1 MIHMRPFTPQELR
14 NQQYLVNLG
23 ISFTQVQITETGL
36 KKGILDATA
45 PMRAYFKENGIHDY
59 ELQLQGP
66 DYKYLVPTHI
76 LTFQSELI
84 TQTSLYRPVTKKGD
98 PRLWIYKLQAYTQPN
113 DIHILIVHDGKLLVI
128 NSTREDIK
136 QAVESV
142 LLNPIKEYLLSI
154 SDQAQAVSR
163 ELLQHFRNAS
173 GQWFES
179 EVLADTGIGRTIE
192 TLLGIPMNSDKTADY
207 KGIEL
212 KSARGSNP
220 VARKNLF
227 TQTPNWELSRCKS
240 GQEIVNKYGYFTEEG
255 LKTIQTTVSA
265 SHPTRDLQLMVNE
278 LDGLL
283 ELQHI
288 REVGHDDV
296 AVWQLLKLH
305 ERLLTK
311 HHETFWINVENR
323 IEDGKEYFRYD
334 NIIHTKNP
342 NIGQFDVLLGQGMI
356 TVDLLICRP
365 SFQKTGKNGGDTYS
379 FKMKSKAMPLLFPE
393 SVVYKI

>member
-1 MIHMRPFTPQELR
+1 MIHMRPFTPQELK

-36 KKGILDATA
+36 KKSILDATA

-59 ELQLQGP
+59 ELQLQGT

-76 LTFQSELI
+76 LTFQSEFS
-84 TQTSLYRPVTKKGD
+84 TQTSLYRPITKKGD
-98 PRLWIYKLQAYTQPN
+98 PRLWIYKLQAFTQPD
-113 DIHILIVHDGKLLVI
+113 DIHILIAHEGKLLVI
-128 NSTREDIK
+128 NSTKEDIK

-142 LLNPIKEYLLSI
+142 LLNPIKEYLLAI

-173 GQWFES
+173 GRWFES

-212 KSARGSNP
+212 KSARGNNSG
-220 VARKNLF
+220 ARKNLF

-255 LKTIQTTVSA
+255 FKTIQTTVSA
-265 SHPTRDLQLMVNE
+265 THPTRDLQLLVND

-288 REVGHDDV
+288 REMGYDDV

-305 ERLLTK
+305 LT
-311 HHETFWINVENR
+311 E
-323 IEDGKEYFRYD
+323 
-334 NIIHTKNP
+334 
-342 NIGQFDVLLGQGMI
+342 
-356 TVDLLICRP
+356 
-365 SFQKTGKNGGDTYS
+365 
-379 FKMKSKAMPLLFPE
+379 
-393 SVVYKI
+393 

>member
-66 DYKYLVPTHI
+66 DYKYLVPTYI

-173 GQWFES
+173 EQWFES
-179 EVLADTGIGRTIE
+179 EILADTGIGRTIE

-220 VARKNLF
+220 GARKNLF

-323 IEDGKEYFRYD
+323 IENNKEYFRYD

-342 NIGQFDVLLGQGMI
+342 NIGQFDLLLGQGMI

-365 SFQKTGKNGGDTYS
+365 SFQKSGRTGGDTYS
-379 FKMKSKAMPLLFPE
+379 FKLKSKAMPLLFPE
-393 SVVYKI
+393 SLVYKI

>member
-1 MIHMRPFTPQELR
+1 MTHMREFTPLELS

-23 ISFTQVQITETGL
+23 LSFTQVQITETGL
-36 KKGILDATA
+36 KKSILDATA
-45 PMRAYFKENGIHDY
+45 PMRTYFKENAIHDY

-66 DYKYLVPTHI
+66 ENKFLVPTHI
-76 LTFQSELI
+76 LSLQSVLD

-98 PRLWIYKLQAYTQPN
+98 PRLWIYKLQAFTQPD
-113 DIHILIVHDGKLLVI
+113 DIHILIAHAGELYVI
-128 NSTREDIK
+128 NSTRENIK
-136 QAVESV
+136 QAVESALV
-142 LLNPIKEYLLSI
+142 NPIKECLLSF
-154 SDQAQAVSR
+154 SYEAQEVSQ
-163 ELLQHFRNAS
+163 ELLQHFRSAS

-212 KSARGSNP
+212 KSARGKKLN
-220 VARKNLF
+220 ARKNLF

-240 GQEIVNKYGYFTEEG
+240 GQEIVDKYGYFTEDG
-255 LKTIQTTVSA
+255 FKTIQTTVSA
-265 SHPTRDLQLMVNE
+265 THPTRNLQLSVNDLE
-278 LDGLL
+278 SLL

-288 REVGHDDV
+288 RDAGHDDV
-296 AVWQLLKLH
+296 AVWQLLTLH

-323 IEDGKEYFRYD
+323 IEGGKEYFRYD

-342 NIGQFDVLLGQGMI
+342 NIGQFDVLLEQGMI

-365 SFQKTGKNGGDTYS
+365 SFQKSGKNGGDTYS
-379 FKMKSKAMPLLFPE
+379 FKMRPKAMPLLFPE
-393 SVVYKI
+393 SITYKI

>member
-1 MIHMRPFTPQELR
+1 MIHMRPFTPQELK

-23 ISFTQVQITETGL
+23 ISFTQVQITGTGL

-45 PMRAYFKENGIHDY
+45 PMRVYFKENNIHDY
-59 ELQLQGP
+59 ESQPQGP

-98 PRLWIYKLQAYTQPN
+98 PRLWIYKLQAYTQPD
-113 DIHILIVHDGKLLVI
+113 DIHILIAHEGKLFII

-154 SDQAQAVSR
+154 SNQAQEVSR

-179 EVLADTGIGRTIE
+179 AIMADTGIGRTIE
-192 TLLGIPMNSDKTADY
+192 TLLGIPMNSNKTADY

-212 KSARGSNP
+212 KSARGNNSG
-220 VARKNLF
+220 ARKNLF

-255 LKTIQTTVSA
+255 FKTIQTTVSA

-278 LDGLL
+278 QDGLL

-288 REVGHDDV
+288 RDMGHDDV
-296 AVWQLLKLH
+296 AVWKLLKLH

-323 IEDGKEYFRYD
+323 IEDNKEYFRYD

-342 NIGQFDVLLGQGMI
+342 NIGQFDILLGQGMI
-356 TVDLLICRP
+356 SVDLLICRP
-365 SFQKTGKNGGDTYS
+365 SFQKSGRTGGDTYS
-379 FKMKSKAMPLLFPE
+379 FKLKSKAMPLLFPE
-393 SVVYKI
+393 SLVYKI

>member
-179 EVLADTGIGRTIE
+179 EILADTGIGRTIE

-220 VARKNLF
+220 GARKNLF

-296 AVWQLLKLH
+296 AVWHLLKLH

-323 IEDGKEYFRYD
+323 IENNKEYFRYD

-342 NIGQFDVLLGQGMI
+342 NIGQFDILLGQGMI

-365 SFQKTGKNGGDTYS
+365 SFQKSGRTGGDTYS
-379 FKMKSKAMPLLFPE
+379 FKLKSKAMPLLFPE
-393 SVVYKI
+393 SLVYEI

>member
-45 PMRAYFKENGIHDY
+45 PMRAYFKENNIHDY

-66 DYKYLVPTHI
+66 DYKYLVSTHI
-76 LTFQSELI
+76 LTFQSDFI

-113 DIHILIVHDGKLLVI
+113 DIHILIAHDGDLLVI

-142 LLNPIKEYLLSI
+142 LLNPIKEHLLSI

-163 ELLQHFRNAS
+163 ELLQHFRKAS

-179 EVLADTGIGRTIE
+179 EILADTGIGRTIE

-212 KSARGSNP
+212 KSARGNNP
-220 VARKNLF
+220 GARKNLF

-240 GQEIVNKYGYFTEEG
+240 GQEIVSKYGYFTEEG
-255 LKTIQTTVSA
+255 FKTIQTTVSA
-265 SHPTRDLQLMVNE
+265 THPTRDLQLMVND

-288 REVGHDDV
+288 RETGHDDV

-323 IEDGKEYFRYD
+323 IENNKEYFRYD

-365 SFQKTGKNGGDTYS
+365 SFQKSGRTGGDTYS
-379 FKMKSKAMPLLFPE
+379 FKLKSKAMPLLFPE
-393 SVVYKI
+393 SLVYKI